1 MPAMRETKV
10 KPVWSLEEFF
20 RNSVSSAMA
29 RQGLSADDHTAYYV
43 VNLLTLFAR
52 SEVLYDGSPEGR
64 WLKPL
69 ALFLAEATEAPTEDE
84 RNFALQRIGDISLFI
99 AGFFG
104 EALARRQ
111 VDVDYYVRM
120 GGSAYGSLSER
131 VRGSMRGRIYTAV
144 FAELASKFQDFVDVL
159 TEVRDEA
166 RGNDDI
172 DILRLYDVWLKTG
185 SKRAERTLRRL
196 GIEPNRTLDSMRR
209 H

>member
-1 MPAMRETKV
+1 METTRDTKV
-10 KPVWSLEEFF
+10 KPVASLEEFF
-20 RNSVSSAMA
+20 RSSVSSAMS

-52 SEVLYDGSPEGR
+52 SEVLYEGSEETR
-64 WLKPL
+64 TLKPL
-69 ALFLAEATEAPTEDE
+69 ALILAEAAEARTAEE

-104 EALARRQ
+104 ESLARRQ

-120 GGSAYGSLSER
+120 GGSAYSSLSER
-131 VRGSMRGRIYTAV
+131 VRGSVRGQIFTAV

>member
-20 RNSVSSAMA
+20 RSSLSSAMD

-52 SEVLYDGSPEGR
+52 SEVLYDGSPEGPT
-64 WLKPL
+64 LKPL
-69 ALFLAEATEAPTEDE
+69 ALFLAEAMEARTAEE
-84 RNFALQRIGDISLFI
+84 RNFALQRIGDISLFV

-104 EALARRQ
+104 EGLGRRQ

-131 VRGSMRGRIYTAV
+131 VRGSVRGQVYRAV

-166 RGNDDI
+166 RGSDDV
-172 DILRLYDVWLKTG
+172 DILRLYEVWLKTG

-196 GIEPNRTLDSMRR
+196 GIESNQALDVMSR

>member
-1 MPAMRETKV
+1 METTRDTKV
-10 KPVWSLEEFF
+10 KPVVSLEEFF
-20 RNSVSSAMA
+20 RNSVSSAMS
-29 RQGLSADDHTAYYV
+29 RQGVSADDHTEYYV

-52 SEVLYDGSPEGR
+52 SEVLYEGSDEGR
-64 WLKPL
+64 TLKPL
-69 ALFLAEATEAPTEDE
+69 ALILAEAMEARTAEE

-104 EALARRQ
+104 ESLARRQ

-120 GGSAYGSLSER
+120 GGSAYGSLSEHIR
-131 VRGSMRGRIYTAV
+131 GSVRGQIFTAV
-144 FAELASKFQDFVDVL
+144 FAELAAKFRDFVDVL

-196 GIEPNRTLDSMRR
+196 GIEPNRTLDGMRQ